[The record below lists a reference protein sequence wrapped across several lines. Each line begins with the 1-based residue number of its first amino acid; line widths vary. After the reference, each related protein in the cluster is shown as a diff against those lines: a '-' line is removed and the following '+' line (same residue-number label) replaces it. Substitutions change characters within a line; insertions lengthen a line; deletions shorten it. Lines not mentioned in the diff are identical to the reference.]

1 MSSANL
7 RAKAIDQMSTHSG
20 RAPDEELFWRHGV
33 CQGHGVVKAT

>member
-7 RAKAIDQMSTHSG
+7 RAKAIDQMSKHSG

-33 CQGHGVVKAT
+33 VKATAFVKAT